1 MKLEYNVNYCFEG
14 IMEFKKLYG
23 DYNTVKKFEDRVIKL
38 GIPKLSYLF
47 MKNIEGSNKKAHTK
61 IILSSNDLNL
71 IYETAKIR
79 GVNIIELGRSIINS
93 NDSYF
98 NYLFARDINGSVVS
112 NHENVVVNGEEDLIK
127 YYFARDVVGS
137 NKRKLGESVLNGN
150 PSINFFFAK
159 DVKDGLFMEHMKIVK
174 NNKDL
179 YERLISL
186 KQIKNEE
193 DIENQR
199 MKMCKD
205 ARRVLRRLDYI
216 VEK

>member
-1 MKLEYNVNYCFEG
+1 MKLEYSVNYCFEG
-14 IMEFKKLYG
+14 IIEFKKLYG
-23 DYNTVKKFEDRVIKL
+23 DYDTIKKFEDRVIKL

-79 GVNIIELGRSIINS
+79 GVNIIELGKSIINS

-98 NYLFARDINGSVVS
+98 NYLFARDINGSVVP
-112 NHENVVVNGEEDLIK
+112 NHEEVVVNGEEDLIK

-159 DVKDGLFMEHMKIVK
+159 DIKDGLFMEHMKIVM

-186 KQIKNEE
+186 KQIKSEE
-193 DIENQR
+193 DLENRR

-205 ARRVLRRLDYI
+205 ARRILRRLDYI
-216 VEK
+216 TE